1 MHVIAQVRI
10 GPSSCSLLLDLTRI
24 PPLKKWTL
32 SEIRF
37 SFTDPRRSATIAPFS
52 ALQPSAWT
60 SHILTETHWLVL
72 YRFDLHCLPARY
84 EIGST
89 CAFRPFER

>member
-37 SFTDPRRSATIAPFS
+37 SFTDPRRSATITPS
-52 ALQPSAWT
+52 LLYKSAWT

-72 YRFDLHCLPARY
+72 YRFNLYCLPARY

-89 CAFRPFER
+89 CAFFPFEH